1 MEIILSIVVVTLKI
15 LNYVDVILQTFG
27 IKLYSITKE
36 ALLQGLLTNI
46 LIFTSISKSSYF
58 LTEVDVKHASKHKRT
73 FQKFIKAIYHFT
85 INEVQTILAYC

>member
-36 ALLQGLLTNI
+36 ALLQGLSTNKD
-46 LIFTSISKSSYF
+46 F
-58 LTEVDVKHASKHKRT
+58 D
-73 FQKFIKAIYHFT
+73 IY
-85 INEVQTILAYC
+85 